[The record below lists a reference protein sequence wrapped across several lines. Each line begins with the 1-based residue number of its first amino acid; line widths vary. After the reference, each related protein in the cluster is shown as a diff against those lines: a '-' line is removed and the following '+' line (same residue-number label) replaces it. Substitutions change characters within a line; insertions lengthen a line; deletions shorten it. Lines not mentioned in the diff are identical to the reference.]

1 MDFLKKGQKIRA
13 WVDPPPHSGNARK
26 KTFFFHWCLPLF
38 EEYLRNCVNQTLHKH
53 FAFYNKNAISS
64 FQDSLVSYILWNTRY
79 ATPHIIVALRT
90 PRNGERKYGYDEI
103 DVDADC
109 WHPKRFPAI
118 KFSDFPQNK
127 HMSNDQVQYLLVKD
141 CVRFWFLNFSLYT
154 QWSTLSGLSSGRGW
168 TFLMIFCYPDDDFD
182 DDDGE
187 PDDPDDRTTWED
199 IKGHKAAVAGSRP
212 CSHSTVTPNYPLL
225 ASAVCTRRRISAVH
239 QWNKT
244 LVL

>member
-1 MDFLKKGQKIRA
+1 M
-13 WVDPPPHSGNARK
+13 
-26 KTFFFHWCLPLF
+26 
-38 EEYLRNCVNQTLHKH
+38 
-53 FAFYNKNAISS
+53 
-64 FQDSLVSYILWNTRY
+64 
-79 ATPHIIVALRT
+79 ALRT
-90 PRNGERKYGYDEI
+90 PRNGERKYGYDDI
-103 DVDADC
+103 DVGADC

-127 HMSNDQVQYLLVKD
+127 HMFNDQVQYLLVKD

-154 QWSTLSGLSSGRGW
+154 QWSTLSALSSGRGW

-212 CSHSTVTPNYPLL
+212 CSHSTVTPNYPLAEDL
-225 ASAVCTRRRISAVH
+225 CLPVQCAPSTRRRNSAVH

-244 LVL
+244 LVLYIPDICHERHEHARVNFFWPV